1 MAKHSDRT
9 RQWAKLGAATRLREI
24 DVERSAILK
33 EFPELRWAKNGTTFG
48 SARRK
53 LTADARK
60 KLSAGMRKY
69 WARRKAA
76 AAAKGSGKG

>member
-1 MAKHSDRT
+1 MATTNERT
-9 RQWAKLGAATRLREI
+9 QQWARLGAATRLREL
-24 DVERSAILK
+24 DAERATILK
-33 EFPELRWAKNGTTFG
+33 EFPELKWARAGASFG
-48 SARRK
+48 GVRRK

-76 AAAKGSGKG
+76 AAAKGGKG